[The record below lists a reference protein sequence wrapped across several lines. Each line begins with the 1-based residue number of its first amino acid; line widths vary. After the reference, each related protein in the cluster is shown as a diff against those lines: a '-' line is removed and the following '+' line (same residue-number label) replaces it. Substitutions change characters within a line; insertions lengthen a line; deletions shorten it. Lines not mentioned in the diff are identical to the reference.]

1 LGSKHISNLFDPA
14 CEIDRELMDALR
26 RLKRTNDSQ
35 AQKIKEK
42 ILLEIMESLPEELF
56 EQIGLMNQH

>member
-1 LGSKHISNLFDPA
+1 
-14 CEIDRELMDALR
+14 MDALR